1 MKTMMTV
8 PEEIAQRIMHL
19 AQQEHLT
26 PEVIMERALESFTY
40 DLEDIRA
47 ANQHDEQGDDEI
59 LTVEDATRML
69 YEMACNDQKESH

>member
-47 ANQHDEQGDDEI
+47 AYQHDEQGDDEI